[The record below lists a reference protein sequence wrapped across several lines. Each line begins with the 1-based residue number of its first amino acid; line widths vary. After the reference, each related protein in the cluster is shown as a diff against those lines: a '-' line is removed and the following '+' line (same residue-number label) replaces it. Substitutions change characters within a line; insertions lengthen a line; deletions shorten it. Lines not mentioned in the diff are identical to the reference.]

1 MKKKIFAILSCV
13 ISLIIITLGIYQ
25 IAYNYP
31 SYLDY
36 SNFVLTFEDDFNST
50 LNEDIWSGHYTYGTS
65 IRKGGYWNKDFAYT
79 KDGNLII
86 DLKYEE
92 NYKNSGK
99 SGWFSA
105 GIDTDYEAS
114 IGFNQKYGYFE
125 CRCILPETKNAWSAF
140 WLMND
145 GVYNVDGSGKDGT
158 EIDVFESNRVRL
170 KNNHKI
176 TSSLHYDGYGDAH
189 KKMGPRE
196 AKIDNNPYQNFN
208 TYGVLWEEDKYTF
221 YVNGK
226 KTFSTNFGGVS
237 QNPEYLILSV
247 EVNGKDGIANANLDK
262 TKTLKENAN
271 KYYKLYNKSKTSN
284 QKLTEF
290 INKLLQRK
298 PNNRLRLSG
307 PTKVKEKN

>member
-1 MKKKIFAILSCV
+1 MKITILEKRPDEEDE
-13 ISLIIITLGIYQ
+13 IIVKCD
-25 IAYNYP
+25 
-31 SYLDY
+31 YLDENITKLLNQLKTGKSKLSFY
-36 SNFVLTFEDDFNST
+36 KDSQIILLNPEEILFFESVDD
-50 LNEDIWSGHYTYGTS
+50 
-65 IRKGGYWNKDFAYT
+65 KVFAYT

-105 GIDTDYEAS
+105 GIDTDNESS

-140 WLMND
+140 WLMNE
-145 GVYNVDGSGKDGT
+145 GVYNVDGNGKDGT
-158 EIDVFESNRVRL
+158 EIDVFESNRAGL

-176 TSSLHYDGYGDAH
+176 TSSLHYDGYNDAH
-189 KKMGPRE
+189 KKIGPRE
-196 AKIDNNPYQNFN
+196 TKIDNNPYQNFN

-247 EVNGKDGIANANLDK
+247 EINGENGITNADLDK
-262 TKTLKENAN
+262 TKT
-271 KYYKLYNKSKTSN
+271 YS
-284 QKLTEF
+284 F
-290 INKLLQRK
+290 IIDYVRAYTFN
-298 PNNRLRLSG
+298 
-307 PTKVKEKN
+307 